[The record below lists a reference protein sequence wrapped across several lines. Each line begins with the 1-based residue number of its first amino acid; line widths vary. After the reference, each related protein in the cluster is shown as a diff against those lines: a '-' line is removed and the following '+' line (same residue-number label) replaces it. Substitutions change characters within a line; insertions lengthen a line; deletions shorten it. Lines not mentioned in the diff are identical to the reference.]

1 MGGAALRGWVLSPP
15 SRLDSDAELFHGL
28 TPTAKCC
35 RRFAARLEAPGWR
48 FGDGCCR
55 RLRGST
61 FELPLFHGLTPTA
74 KCCRRLGGL
83 LEPPGWRFG
92 DDPIYSVAP
101 TQLRRLGQEYSPRR
115 CPGDHLFENRCAH
128 GGWWFWRGSGCRA
141 RQLVPGDAA
150 ASRWVDQLEDAVR
163 VLANKPLHVS
173 VQGPNQA
180 FFQLSVPH
188 VGRAN
193 LMVGIPPEQIQAR
206 HIALSPNPGPGV
218 HP

>member
-1 MGGAALRGWVLSPP
+1 MAPRGIIHQVIVAPAWCPVFRHSAAGASGRGAVAAFAARRLSCPFSMGTPTAKCCRRRLSRLDVCGPQLGGLALRGVGAVAAYAARRLS
-15 SRLDSDAELFHGL
+15 LFHGL

-35 RRFAARLEAPGWR
+35 RRI
-48 FGDGCCR
+48 
-55 RLRGST
+55 RGST
-61 FELPLFHGLTPTA
+61 GTPGLAP
-74 KCCRRLGGL
+74 
-83 LEPPGWRFG
+83 G

-163 VLANKPLHVS
+163 VLANNP
-173 VQGPNQA
+173 
-180 FFQLSVPH
+180 FTFQSKVLTKHSS
-188 VGRAN
+188 N
-193 LMVGIPPEQIQAR
+193 
-206 HIALSPNPGPGV
+206 
-218 HP
+218 